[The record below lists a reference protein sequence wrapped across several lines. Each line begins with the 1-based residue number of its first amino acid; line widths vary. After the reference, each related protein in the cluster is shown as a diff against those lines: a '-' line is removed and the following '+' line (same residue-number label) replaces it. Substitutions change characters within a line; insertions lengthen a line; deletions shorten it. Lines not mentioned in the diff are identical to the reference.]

1 MSRGPRGERGMPGPP
16 GPAGP
21 MGAAGKTGA
30 KGARGPVGRVS
41 AAAASRQNDRLEI
54 LALVEG
60 QIDDIYKELDLQ
72 MKRMANLQVQID
84 DVRAK
89 LRKLT
94 GTSKGPTA
102 ER

>member
-1 MSRGPRGERGMPGPP
+1 
-16 GPAGP
+16 

-30 KGARGPVGRVS
+30 KGARGAVGRVS
-41 AAAASRQNDRLEI
+41 AAAASRQSDRLEI

-94 GTSKGPTA
+94 AKSS
-102 ER
+102 